1 MMLGSGTRQGRPPGA
16 DNLVDLQIMATGAEI
31 DLLLTKRICERLFAY
46 RQNRSWPPELVKR
59 DGWDEVY
66 AIFPKPYKRGALR
79 EKSRP
84 NAT

>member
-46 RQNRSWPPELVKR
+46 RQNRS
-59 DGWDEVY
+59 
-66 AIFPKPYKRGALR
+66 
-79 EKSRP
+79 
-84 NAT
+84 